1 MFQNKPIETD
11 CGVVG
16 GGLAGCTTALE
27 LADAGKKVELFV
39 KNRLIE
45 NCNSYLIAGGLAA
58 VQLPDKTLNSDSVN
72 FHIEDTLKAG
82 KGLNDVKIVK
92 YCVEHFFTDV
102 IQYLIDRG
110 VKFDKNNDS
119 FDLNRE
125 GGHSKNRVFH
135 VSDITGMK
143 IMETLGKLI
152 RNHHNIKVHENHMVL
167 DLITKNKIEKSKGKD
182 VCLGFYVYDIEAE
195 FVRTV
200 QCKATFIATG
210 GLGKVFLYTS
220 NTDTSTGDGF
230 AMCYRAGLPL
240 VNMEFIQFHPTV
252 FYDELAVTEGERR
265 FLLTEALRGAGAILK
280 LYKDSGEDFVFK
292 YDPLGSKATRD
303 VVVMAEDIEMRKH
316 GLNNVWL
323 DCTKID
329 KDKLKSN
336 FQNSYDFCLNKGIDI
351 TKEPVPVVYAEHYSN
366 GGVLVNFNS
375 ETGIRGCYVLGETA
389 YTGLHGATRL
399 ASSSG
404 PECVLFAR
412 LAAKHFLLNSD
423 DVPSLKVPLWQ
434 SGETVESKDKITVG
448 YYWEV
453 IRRTMNSLCGMSRNE
468 ERLIAAKELLES
480 LNNSINNF
488 YWNYRV
494 SKDFLEVRNIA
505 DAASIIIESALIRK
519 ESRGCHFREDFPKTN
534 NRNYLGLAIAKK
546 ENKPHILKLR
556 EVN

>member
-1 MFQNKPIETD
+1 MFQNKLIETD

-27 LADAGKKVELFV
+27 LADADKKVELFV
-39 KNRLIE
+39 KNRLVE

-82 KGLNDVKIVK
+82 KGLNDVEIVK
-92 YCVEHFFTDV
+92 YCAEHFFIDA
-102 IQYLIDRG
+102 IQYIIDKG
-110 VKFDKNNDS
+110 VKFDKDNDS

-143 IMETLGKLI
+143 IMETLGKLV
-152 RNHHNIKVHENHMVL
+152 RNHPNIKVHENHMVI

-220 NTDTSTGDGF
+220 NTDISTGDGF

-280 LYKDSGEDFVFK
+280 LYRDSGEDFALK
-292 YDPLGSKATRD
+292 YDPLGSRATRD
-303 VVVMAEDIEMRKH
+303 VVVLVEDIEMRKH
-316 GLNNVWL
+316 GLNHIWL

-336 FQNSYDFCLNKGIDI
+336 FQNSYDFCLSKGIDI
-351 TKEPVPVVYAEHYSN
+351 TKEPVPIVYAEHYSN
-366 GGVLVNFNS
+366 GGVLVNSNS
-375 ETGIRGCYVLGETA
+375 ETEIKGCYVLGETA

-423 DVPSLKVPLWQ
+423 DFPSLKVPLWQ
-434 SGETVESKDKITVG
+434 SGETVESKDKITIG

-480 LNNSINNF
+480 LSNSINSF

-494 SKDFLEVRNIA
+494 SRDFLEVRNIA
-505 DAASIIIESALIRK
+505 DVASIIVESALVRK
-519 ESRGCHFREDFPKTN
+519 ESRACHFREDFPKTN
-534 NRNYLGLAIAKK
+534 DKNYLGLIIAKK
-546 ENKPHILKLR
+546 ENKPHILKLKK
-556 EVN
+556 

>member
-1 MFQNKPIETD
+1 MFQNKLIETD

-27 LADAGKKVELFV
+27 LADADKKVELFV
-39 KNRLIE
+39 KNRLVE

-58 VQLPDKTLNSDSVN
+58 VQLPDKTLDSDSVN

-82 KGLNDVKIVK
+82 KGLNDVEIVK
-92 YCVEHFFTDV
+92 YCAEHFFIDA
-102 IQYLIDRG
+102 IQYLIDKG
-110 VKFDKNNDS
+110 VKFDKDNDS

-143 IMETLGKLI
+143 IMETLGKLV
-152 RNHHNIKVHENHMVL
+152 RNHPNIKVHENHMVI
-167 DLITKNKIEKSKGKD
+167 DLITKNKIEKSEGKD
-182 VCLGFYVYDIEAE
+182 ICLGFYVYDIEAE

-220 NTDTSTGDGF
+220 NTDISTGDGF

-280 LYKDSGEDFVFK
+280 LYRDSGEDFALK
-292 YDPLGSKATRD
+292 YDPLGSRATRD
-303 VVVMAEDIEMRKH
+303 VVVLVEDIEMRKH
-316 GLNNVWL
+316 GLNHIWL

-336 FQNSYDFCLNKGIDI
+336 FQNSYDFCLSKGIDI
-351 TKEPVPVVYAEHYSN
+351 TKEPVPIVYAEHYSN
-366 GGVLVNFNS
+366 GGVLVNSNS
-375 ETGIRGCYVLGETA
+375 ETEIKGCYVLWETA

-423 DVPSLKVPLWQ
+423 DFPSLKVPLWQ
-434 SGETVESKDKITVG
+434 IGETVESKDKITIG

-480 LNNSINNF
+480 LSNSINSF

-494 SKDFLEVRNIA
+494 SRDFLEVRNIA
-505 DAASIIIESALIRK
+505 DVAGIIIESALVRK
-519 ESRGCHFREDFPKTN
+519 ESRACHFREDFPKTN
-534 NRNYLGLAIAKK
+534 DKNYLGLIIAKK
-546 ENKPHILKLR
+546 ENKPHILKLKK
-556 EVN
+556 